1 MNYFIDFEATQFSN
15 EIIAIGCVRSNGDT
29 FYEEVRAKK
38 KITPFITSLTGITD
52 VQNKVAPS
60 SDEVFNKFFD
70 WISQYPDERAI
81 FYCYGN
87 SDLDFVKKNL
97 ILSQNIWAQAALSI
111 IGMNLYDYSKT
122 VKEHFGLIKNISL
135 VKIIAYYRG
144 VDSIHQIHNALEDA
158 LYLKEVYDNVS
169 NENKVEGHPFP
180 DYEADNY
187 AAIKK
192 EKTNKETNQSPR
204 NILRS
209 LKHKVLMYND
219 TGEIL
224 EQTFYNIG
232 EARAYI
238 ISKLGPID
246 KAKANKAKIDNKII
260 NAHKKK
266 ISYNGHKWNI
276 IVLEKLEGDKE

>member
-52 VQNKVAPS
+52 EQNKIAPT
-60 SDEVFNKFFD
+60 SDEVFSNFFD
-70 WISQYPDERAI
+70 WISEYPEEKAI
-81 FYCYGN
+81 FFCYGN

-97 ILSQNIWAQAALSI
+97 TISQNLKAQAALSI
-111 IGMNLYDYSKT
+111 IGMNLHDYSKT

-135 VKIIAYYRG
+135 IKIIAYYRG
-144 VDSIHQIHNALEDA
+144 VDSLTQTHDALEDA
-158 LYLKEVYDNVS
+158 LYLKEVYENVS
-169 NENKVEGHPFP
+169 NENCVEGHPFP
-180 DYEADNY
+180 DYESDNY

-192 EKTNKETNQSPR
+192 EKTGKNTMESPR

-209 LKHKVLMYND
+209 LKHKVLMYNQ
-219 TGEIL
+219 TGDLL
-224 EQTFYNIG
+224 EETFYNIG

-238 ISKLGPID
+238 INRLGPID
-246 KAKANKAKIDNKII
+246 KAKTNKAKIDNRII

-266 ISYNGHKWNI
+266 IPYNGHIWNI
-276 IVLEKLEGDKE
+276 IVLEELEGDK

>member
-1 MNYFIDFEATQFSN
+1 MD
-15 EIIAIGCVRSNGDT
+15 
-29 FYEEVRAKK
+29 
-38 KITPFITSLTGITD
+38 
-52 VQNKVAPS
+52 
-60 SDEVFNKFFD
+60 
-70 WISQYPDERAI
+70 
-81 FYCYGN
+81 
-87 SDLDFVKKNL
+87 NL
-97 ILSQNIWAQAALSI
+97 IFLINNYSILLENQN
-111 IGMNLYDYSKT
+111 NRYS
-122 VKEHFGLIKNISL
+122 F
-135 VKIIAYYRG
+135 
-144 VDSIHQIHNALEDA
+144 
-158 LYLKEVYDNVS
+158 EVGNNTFNF

-238 ISKLGPID
+238 ISNLGPID

-266 ISYNGHKWNI
+266 ISYSGHKWNI
-276 IVLEKLEGDKE
+276 IILEKLEGDKE